1 LWSRVCRQIA
11 GTLVVV
17 LIVLF
22 SVGATYGARAYRSEL
37 SRSLEATAGG
47 AIPCAEVAMQYNIS
61 TTTLTGGSVALLDRL
76 NVVAASG
83 TPEELQCVC
92 SFLSF
97 RLAVEALFDSQHPCN
112 AYFLGKLVMITLTC
126 VCVCV

>member
-1 LWSRVCRQIA
+1 M
-11 GTLVVV
+11 
-17 LIVLF
+17 
-22 SVGATYGARAYRSEL
+22 
-37 SRSLEATAGG
+37 
-47 AIPCAEVAMQYNIS
+47 PCAEVAMQYNIS

-76 NVVAASG
+76 NVVAATG

-112 AYFLGKLVMITLTC
+112 AYFLGKLRRMSLVDMAMITITC
-126 VCVCV
+126 LCETVLDLRRMAHVEIP